1 MYSDAGRTSVPEGMG
16 CCGGELWVQGGMEG
30 VLAGIQ
36 GGAENQPLF
45 LAPPPA
51 GAQFLADSL
60 LPRGPSAADVCWTEH
75 TVPTQPRLDHQVTG
89 LVWGGFPLPCFHA
102 LPWPCCQ
109 HAWLGMLLPGAA
121 AAELAPGEKKKAA
134 LAIEGNITIKW
145 WREST
150 SACGDTVHSVPRAPA
165 GVLAAP
171 PGNTFVHQVTDA
183 SPLPLPWVPSLLLC
197 SRGVHGSVKRA
208 AGQTRCENERATCG
222 KRWGAAP

>member
-1 MYSDAGRTSVPEGMG
+1 MGASCGCREEWRGCWRASREEQNTSLSSSHPRLRERSFSLTPCSHGSHR
-16 CCGGELWVQGGMEG
+16 
-30 VLAGIQ
+30 
-36 GGAENQPLF
+36 
-45 LAPPPA
+45 PP
-51 GAQFLADSL
+51 
-60 LPRGPSAADVCWTEH
+60 DVCWTEH

-89 LVWGGFPLPCFHA
+89 LVRGGFPLPCFHA

-121 AAELAPGEKKKAA
+121 GAELAPGEKKKAA

-197 SRGVHGSVKRA
+197 SPRRPWQREKGGRTNA
-208 AGQTRCENERATCG
+208 L
-222 KRWGAAP
+222 